1 MGEEPNF
8 GQFYIQTESGELVPF
23 TGITRLEP
31 ADIWIGDEMDESTYA
46 SLTHEGTITFNII
59 QTHKQARRTAKML
72 NSIINCHRRRMR
84 TLKRHKEKERRNG
97 LRAKNTLYYR
107 KEDQGV

>member
-1 MGEEPNF
+1 MGEKLEIER
-8 GQFYIQTESGELVPF
+8 FYIQSEDGKLIPF
-23 TGITRLEP
+23 AGITS
-31 ADIWIGDEMDESTYA
+31 AQTDIWIGDKMDEETYA
-46 SLTHEGTITFNII
+46 SLVHEGTISCTII

-84 TLKRHKEKERRNG
+84 TLKRRKEKERRNG